1 MVTTARIVDGR
12 RSGRRPATSAS
23 ELEHLALR
31 MFTERGFEET
41 TVDDIAREAGIG
53 RRTVFRYFA
62 SKNDL
67 AWGNFDAHLEVMRS
81 ALAAASADEPMLTA
95 LRRAILDFNTYPS
108 AEGAWLRRRMTLILR
123 TPALQA
129 HSTLRFASWRAVV
142 AEFVAHRTAQPTAAL
157 LPQAVAAAH
166 LGVAVSAYEQW
177 LKADGADLVAI
188 LDEAI
193 RMLHVGFAVADRHGG
208 RRLAAD
214 QASN

>member
-1 MVTTARIVDGR
+1 VVVTAQAGGR
-12 RSGRRPATSAS
+12 RSGRRPATSAA

-31 MFTERGFEET
+31 LFTERGFEET
-41 TVDDIAREAGIG
+41 TVDDIAHEADIG

-67 AWGNFDAHLEVMRS
+67 AWGSFDAHLEVMRA
-81 ALAAASADEPMLTA
+81 ALAAAAPDEPMLA
-95 LRRAILDFNTYPS
+95 VLRRAILDFNTYPA

-142 AEFVAHRTAQPTAAL
+142 AEFVAHWTGQRADAL

-177 LKADGADLVAI
+177 LARDDADLVAI
-188 LDEAI
+188 LDEA
-193 RMLHVGFAVADRHGG
+193 LGLLATGFAAEVPPRPSPTPAG
-208 RRLAAD
+208 
-214 QASN
+214 